1 MRRRDSLTAHNERM
15 KLGATTA
22 NALGL
27 AVVAV
32 GILRPL
38 FDGETGFRWSFAV
51 YALIAVALHVLAHY
65 IVSQVE
71 TDT

>member
-1 MRRRDSLTAHNERM
+1 MRQRDRLMAHNERM

-27 AVVAV
+27 AIVAV

-38 FDGETGFRWSFAV
+38 FDNQASATWVMAIYLMFAV
-51 YALIAVALHVLAHY
+51 AFHCLAHY
-65 IVSQVE
+65 VVSQVE
-71 TDT
+71 MET